1 MIKNIRGGKREG
13 AGRKALG
20 KDKRISRSITIKRE
34 LLDEV
39 ENKFNEKKLSYV
51 IEDALIEY
59 IKKNKKE

>member
-1 MIKNIRGGKREG
+1 MTKGGKREG
-13 AGRKALG
+13 SGRKALG

-51 IEDALIEY
+51 IH
-59 IKKNKKE
+59 KKE

>member
-1 MIKNIRGGKREG
+1 MTKGGKREG
-13 AGRKALG
+13 SGRKALG
-20 KDKRISRSITIKRE
+20 KDKRLSRSITIKRE